1 MKKVVGIVVVVGLLA
16 AGGYY
21 FFFVRGAKTAA
32 GEKKEATAVARKGD
46 LVVSIS
52 STGRVISNQDVEVK
66 CKAGGQVTTVS
77 FDVSDRVKNGDL
89 LVELDPIDEQRKVA
103 QGEVSLSVSQAKL
116 AIARENL
123 AIAERTLVTDERRA
137 RAALLAAESHAKDAL
152 AKADRMK
159 QLLAKKLA
167 SQEDCDTAETAAVQA
182 AADLEAAKTRI
193 EELKTQRQQL
203 EVKRQEVK
211 QAEATVKADE
221 IMLAIAKDRLRDTK
235 VVSPMNGVVSKRD
248 IQVGQ
253 MISSA
258 TSNVGGGTPL
268 MTLSDLSRVFVVAS
282 VDESDIG
289 AVAVGQPVGITVD
302 AFPGKRFTGK
312 VVRIATMGVNLSNVV
327 TFEVKIEVLGER
339 KSLLKPEMTADVEI
353 VTARRDGV
361 LLVPS
366 EAVVRKA
373 SGRFVT
379 VVGGPAK
386 EDRKVEIGLTDGVRT
401 EVVSGLAEGKAVV
414 VYKGGAQSRWDGRP
428 RGMMM
433 GGRGRGLR

>member
-21 FFFVRGAKTAA
+21 FFFVRGAKTAS
-32 GEKKEATAVARKGD
+32 GEAEESTAVATKDD
-46 LVVSIS
+46 LVVSIP

-66 CKAGGQVTTVS
+66 CKAGGQVKTVP

-89 LVELDPIDEQRKVA
+89 LVELDPIDEQRKVD
-103 QGEVSLSVSQAKL
+103 QGGVSLSVSQAKL
-116 AIARENL
+116 VIARENL
-123 AIAERTLVTDERRA
+123 AIAEQTLVTDERRA
-137 RAALLAAESHAKDAL
+137 RAALLAADSHAKDAL

-221 IMLAIAKDRLRDTK
+221 IMLAIAEDRLRDTK
-235 VVSPMNGVVSKRD
+235 VVSPMDGVVSKRD
-248 IQVGQ
+248 VQVGQ

-268 MTLSDLSRVFVVAS
+268 MMLSDLSRVFVVAS

-289 AVAVGQPVGITVD
+289 TVAVGQPVAITAD

-312 VVRIATMGVNLSNVV
+312 VVRIATMGVNVSNVV

-339 KSLLKPEMTADVEI
+339 KSLMKPEMTANVEI
-353 VTARRDGV
+353 MVARRDGV
-361 LLVPS
+361 LLVPT
-366 EAVVRKA
+366 EAVVRA
-373 SGRFVT
+373 ANGQFVT
-379 VVGGPAK
+379 VVNGADR
-386 EDRKVEIGLTDGVRT
+386 EERKVEIGLTDGVRT
-401 EVVSGLAEGKAVV
+401 EVVSGLAEGQAVV
-414 VYKGGAQSRWDGRP
+414 VYKGGAQSRWVARP
-428 RGMMM
+428 RGMLM
-433 GGRGRGLR
+433 GGGRKGPR